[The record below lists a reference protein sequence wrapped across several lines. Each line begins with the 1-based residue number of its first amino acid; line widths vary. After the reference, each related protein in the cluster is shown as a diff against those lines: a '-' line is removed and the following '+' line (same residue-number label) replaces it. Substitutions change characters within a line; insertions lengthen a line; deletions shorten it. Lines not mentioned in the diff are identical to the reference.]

1 MALNT
6 LPAGAF
12 ADDAIT
18 SDKIN
23 LANTFAFTGTVTG
36 TPQDMVLLSSV
47 DSHTSPT
54 SAVVFNSSVVD
65 STTYRSF
72 LITGS
77 NIYSVTNAQGLRFYT
92 SHDNGSSFNNDN
104 KRGQVYRNLYSGS
117 SFGHEQQTVSS
128 SGYCNIGGSMSS
140 SNNLGGSMTL
150 WVHGSSKSYWKY
162 ILYQIATR
170 HSGGEAYNWNGAFE
184 QQNSNAYNYF
194 KLTVD
199 SGNIGGFFYLY
210 GLKGSA

>member
-36 TPQDMVLLSSV
+36 TPSDMLLLSSV

-77 NIYSVTNAQGLRFYT
+77 HIYSVTNAQ
-92 SHDNGSSFNNDN
+92 
-104 KRGQVYRNLYSGS
+104 
-117 SFGHEQQTVSS
+117 
-128 SGYCNIGGSMSS
+128 
-140 SNNLGGSMTL
+140 TL
-150 WVHGSSKSYWKY
+150 
-162 ILYQIATR
+162 
-170 HSGGEAYNWNGAFE
+170 
-184 QQNSNAYNYF
+184 
-194 KLTVD
+194 
-199 SGNIGGFFYLY
+199 
-210 GLKGSA
+210 